1 MNSSMEDATTG
12 LTLAAKRTEKT
23 MNKKKLEEMREAET
37 LAYFRAELV
46 DISPES

>member
-1 MNSSMEDATTG
+1 MWQFLWQPHKIETIRSHTKEDEM
-12 LTLAAKRTEKT
+12 TEDLR
-23 MNKKKLEEMREAET
+23 KLKEAEA